1 MKKAKLKGRIKRHK
15 KVRARV
21 FGTSARPR
29 LSVYRSNKGIFVQII
44 DDEKG
49 RTLVGLSDR
58 KLKAS
63 GSGKTKAER
72 AKTAG
77 LKVAEMAKEQ
87 KIKKVV
93 LDRGGY
99 KYHGRVKAVAEG
111 GREGGLEF

>member
-1 MKKAKLKGRIKRHK
+1 MRKRKINGRIRRHN

-21 FGTSARPR
+21 FGTSLVPR
-29 LSVYRSNKGIFVQII
+29 LSVYRSNKSTLVQII
-44 DDEKG
+44 DDDNG

-58 KLKAS
+58 KFKVS
-63 GSGKTKAER
+63 GKGKTKTER
-72 AKTAG
+72 AKALG
-77 LKVAEMAKEQ
+77 LKIAEMAKER

-93 LDRGGY
+93 FDRGGY

>member
-1 MKKAKLKGRIKRHK
+1 MKKTALKGRIRRHK

-29 LSVYRSNKGIFVQII
+29 LSVYRSNKGLFVQII
-44 DDEKG
+44 DDQKG
-49 RTLVGLSDR
+49 RTLMGLSDR
-58 KLKAS
+58 KLK
-63 GSGKTKAER
+63 GSVKGKSKMER
-72 AKTAG
+72 AQNLG
-77 LKVAEMAKEQ
+77 LEVARLAREQ

-99 KYHGRVKAVAEG
+99 KYQGRVKALAEG